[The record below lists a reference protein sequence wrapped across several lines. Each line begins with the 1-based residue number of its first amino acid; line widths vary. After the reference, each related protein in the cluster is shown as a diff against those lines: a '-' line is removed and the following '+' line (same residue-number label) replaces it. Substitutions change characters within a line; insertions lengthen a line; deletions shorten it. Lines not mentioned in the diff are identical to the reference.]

1 MNAAQKKAL
10 FNLVGSFL
18 AVALMGYFCYF
29 ILSGPTQAKLFWGR
43 VVAATAA
50 IVMPVVLILFAFIL
64 RKKQSPAEPAFDERD
79 KLISKKAIQA
89 TLVSLCILLYVA
101 TAIPILWF
109 GIDGSIPI
117 VALPFINLGIF
128 YMALI
133 IYNGTVLVLYKAKK
147 IKL

>member
-1 MNAAQKKAL
+1 MNRAQKKAL

-18 AVALMGYFCYF
+18 AAAMMGYFCYF
-29 ILSGPTQAKLFWGR
+29 MLSGPTADKVFWGR
-43 VVAATAA
+43 VVVAMIAV
-50 IVMPVVLILFAFIL
+50 IMPASLMLSVFII